1 MIHPK
6 LSEPGWRRMDKNPDG
21 WEINEQPRQL
31 DLPVAP
37 SDTFQVA
44 IKIVDMLGNEDVFIY
59 ELPRVGDGEGVLVR
73 RECYLIPIM
82 EKELLKRIRRKKRKE
97 AQDAKNQR

>member
-1 MIHPK
+1 MIHPEIK
-6 LSEPGWRRMDKNPDG
+6 ATGWRRMDKNPDG

-44 IKIVDMLGNEDVFIY
+44 IKIIDLLGNEDVFIY

-82 EKELLKRIRRKKRKE
+82 EKELLKRTRRKKRQE
-97 AQDAKNQR
+97 AKARKDGK

>member
-6 LSEPGWRRMDKNPDG
+6 PSEPGWRRMDKNPDG

-73 RECYLIPIM
+73 RECYFIPIM